1 VAVPSALQF
10 RISNLDLTY
19 IGRLPR
25 YTLSALKDFLDHT
38 TSNMTSPQD
47 TQRTNE
53 TAMYAFKRAQE
64 WVLLLTKLRKAK
76 IEVDSYCTFLRD
88 WETNGS
94 RSQNSGDELMDEGW
108 GYDT

>member
-1 VAVPSALQF
+1 VAVPLALQF
-10 RISNLDLTY
+10 RINNLDLTY

-25 YTLSALKDFLDHT
+25 YNPLCTQRLSDHT

-53 TAMYAFKRAQE
+53 TAMYAFNRVQE
-64 WVLLLTKLRKAK
+64 WILLLTKLRKAK
-76 IEVDSYCTFLRD
+76 IELDSYRTFLRD
-88 WETNGS
+88 WETNGF

-108 GYDT
+108 GYDA